1 MKVALTV
8 DGRVIQVES
17 GRNLLQACIEN
28 RIYIPN
34 LCYIEGIKRPFASCR
49 LCFVEIEGEGRP
61 VTACTRTVTG
71 GMHVRTDT
79 GPVRQLQ
86 RSALELLLSVHEV
99 DCGHC
104 HANRRCELQRLSGK
118 LKVRLKSDALERHLK
133 DTGVGCSHPLFNYHP
148 NRCVLCGKCV
158 YVCRE
163 RNEKPVLSF
172 IKRGFD
178 TVIGMDWD
186 EDTLEI
192 PCKGCLACIEVCP
205 VGAITD
211 RSRPSCPEKNRTA

>member
-17 GRNLLQACIEN
+17 GRNLLQACLEN
-28 RIYIPN
+28 GIYIPN

-49 LCFVEIEGEGRP
+49 LCFVEIEGEERP

-71 GMHVRTDT
+71 GMFVRTDT

-104 HANRRCELQRLSGK
+104 PANRRCALQRLCGI

-133 DTGVGCSHPLFNYHP
+133 DTGAGCSHPLLNYEP

-158 YVCRE
+158 HVCRE
-163 RNEKPVLSF
+163 RNERPVLSF

-178 TVIGMDWD
+178 TVIGLDWD

-205 VGAITD
+205 VGAITG
-211 RSRPSCPEKNRTA
+211 RSLPSCLVPGAPG